1 MRYTMIIDGNHFLFK
16 TLHVLPRSGGEILG
30 TDTDVEVYIRKLATD
45 LAYQIRAVEGL
56 IDEIVWTLDSR
67 SWRKDF
73 YPQADYKGT
82 RKQDSKL
89 NWDNFSR
96 ATGEFKQILASKG
109 VTISQLSGAE
119 GDDLIY
125 AWNTERQAAGR
136 STLILTGDRDLLQ
149 LVDRNESNN
158 AHTIM
163 YSPTHKKLYVPMG
176 HKEWTEIEPSGD
188 FFDVIRSS
196 VTAASQAKKLIDIFA
211 KRDSSLAIEVDPNR
225 VKFTKVLTGD
235 VGDNVSPAYWYTKT
249 SKSGTTRTYGV
260 SENKASQI
268 LDDFIKKHGTLN
280 PMFLHS
286 EEHIADLAR
295 ILVRVIN
302 AKHMGL
308 DQIIGNIKI
317 NTSLMVLDSRSI
329 PEEIL
334 DAMFSHVE
342 SCMKSMNTQLSEIA
356 SKTKMLAGT
365 KYLADIGSMKMSSS
379 IFKGDDDTDDMSFI
393 TDKKNK
399 GKVF

>member
-1 MRYTMIIDGNHFLFK
+1 MIIDGNHFLFK
-16 TLHVLPRSGGEILG
+16 TLHVLPRSGDQILG
-30 TDTDVEVYIRKLATD
+30 TAADVEVYVRKLATD
-45 LAYQIRAVEGL
+45 LAYQIRTVEGL

-96 ATGEFKQILASKG
+96 ATDEFKQILASKG
-109 VTISQLSGAE
+109 VTISQLPGAE

-125 AWNTERQAAGR
+125 AWNTERLAMGR

-149 LVDRNESNN
+149 LVGRNESND
-158 AHTIM
+158 AHTLM
-163 YSPTHKKLYVPMG
+163 YSPTHKKLYVPAG
-176 HKEWTEIEPSGD
+176 HSEWSEAEPSGD

-196 VTAASQAKKLIDIFA
+196 VTAASQAKKLVDAFA
-211 KRDSSLAIEVDPNR
+211 KRDGSPAIEVDPDR

-235 VGDNVSPAYWYTKT
+235 AGDNVFPAYWHTKT
-249 SKSGTTRTYGV
+249 SKSGATRTYGV
-260 SENKASQI
+260 SENKASQV
-268 LDDFIKKHGTLN
+268 LDDFAKKHGSLN

-295 ILVRVIN
+295 ILVRVVN

-308 DQIIGNIKI
+308 DQIMSNIKI

-342 SCMKSMNTQLSEIA
+342 SRMGSMNTQLSEMA
-356 SKTKMLAGT
+356 SKSKMLAGT
-365 KYLADIGSMKMSSS
+365 VYLADGGGMKMSSS
-379 IFKGDDDTDDMSFI
+379 VFKGDDDADDMSFI
-393 TDKKNK
+393 TDRKNK

>member
-1 MRYTMIIDGNHFLFK
+1 MIIDGNHFLFK

-149 LVDRNESNN
+149 LVGRNESNN

-365 KYLADIGSMKMSSS
+365 KYLADSGSMKMSSS
-379 IFKGDDDTDDMSFI
+379 IFKGDDDTDNMSFI